1 MENSM
6 RTRTILTT
14 TSLLTLAISLASIST
29 QAADL
34 GPAPVYY
41 IAPPIEPFNPWMI
54 RLRVLGV
61 LPDTAG
67 SSVHVSGVP
76 SLSSPNS
83 GLLIS
88 DQAIPELDITYFFTK
103 NIAAELILGVTR
115 HHISGTGTLNG
126 LDIGKAWLLPPT
138 LTLQYHFDDFGPLKP
153 YIGAGINYTA
163 FFNQS
168 AANTSLAG
176 LTVTDLHI
184 SNQFGAAVQ
193 FGFDYMLDRHW
204 GLNFDVKK
212 LWLRPDYSATVNN
225 AIPVSG
231 RANIDPWLISGGIAY
246 KF

>member
-1 MENSM
+1 M
-6 RTRTILTT
+6 RKKAILTT
-14 TSLLTLAISLASIST
+14 TSLLTLAISLASISA

-41 IAPPIEPFNPWMI
+41 KAPPIEPFNPWMI

-61 LPDTAG
+61 LPDTSG
-67 SSVHVSGVP
+67 SSVHVGGVP

-83 GLLIS
+83 GLSIS

-115 HHISGTGTLNG
+115 HQIGGTGPLNG

-138 LTLQYHFDDFGPLKP
+138 LTLQYHFTDFGPLKP

-168 AANTSLAG
+168 AANTSFAG
-176 LTVTDLHI
+176 LTVTDLRI
-184 SNQFGAAVQ
+184 NNRFGAAVQ